1 MIDETRAVFA
11 MAEAD
16 EPWARGALALALWRA
31 GALDGVPERIA
42 GPCAL
47 EISGDPR
54 GAAEAWER
62 AGRPWEAAAAL
73 SVSNDPE
80 DLRRALTLLA
90 PLGDR
95 ALSAKLAARLPQA
108 RGPRA
113 STRGN
118 PHGLTAREVEIVSL
132 LADGLRNA
140 DIAARLF
147 LSPKTVD
154 HHVSAILAKLGA
166 RTRGEAAA
174 KFRES
179 K

>member
-1 MIDETRAVFA
+1 MD
-11 MAEAD
+11 
-16 EPWARGALALALWRA
+16 ARYIKLGDTYMVR
-31 GALDGVPERIA
+31 LDTDT
-42 GPCAL
+42 
-47 EISGDPR
+47 EIV
-54 GAAEAWER
+54 
-62 AGRPWEAAAAL
+62 AAL
-73 SVSNDPE
+73 TEFVADRRIDVGSVSGIVAAHDV
-80 DLRRALTLLA
+80 TL
-90 PLGDR
+90 GYYDR
-95 ALSAKLAARLPQA
+95 VRQEY
-108 RGPRA
+108 
-113 STRGN
+113 TR
-118 PHGLTAREVEIVSL
+118 HLVEEEVEIVSL